1 MNTSTKANPGQ
12 NASRYS
18 VRQICIIGILAAVGV
33 VLSYFEIPLVP
44 GNEYLKFDASDIPT
58 VIATLVGGVVPA
70 IFVALIKNAIHLMS
84 TSTFGIGQLINFCM
98 GITLALSVK
107 FTYKKLINTKSKT
120 FTYVITYIVTILA
133 FVIVGAILNIAL
145 TPVFNALKGWPNNIE
160 LIIARVIQATFL
172 NLLKPAITLSASFPI
187 FLAIRRANLAK

>member
-12 NASRYS
+12 NVSRYS

-187 FLAIRRANLAK
+187 FLALKRANLVK

>member
-145 TPVFNALKGWPNNIE
+145 TPVLMLLRDGLTI
-160 LIIARVIQATFL
+160 L
-172 NLLKPAITLSASFPI
+172 N
-187 FLAIRRANLAK
+187 

>member
-187 FLAIRRANLAK
+187 FLALKRANLVK